1 MSDFVVDIFTECAGC
16 GEDIRSGQSLL
27 ALAKQWHL
35 WCFTCTKCGCLLAGE
50 YMARLVLKL
59 NVGTLISE
67 IMFNQGSYRSW
78 KTWKVM
84 ELKYFSFQ
92 AWKVMEF
99 NCRSWK
105 VMENYS
111 YVWYVNYCRSGS
123 KDKINFR
130 RVMSENTPNT
140 RTILTI
146 FETGS

>member
-1 MSDFVVDIFTECAGC
+1 MTSTGYSVNMKYV
-16 GEDIRSGQSLL
+16 
-27 ALAKQWHL
+27 
-35 WCFTCTKCGCLLAGE
+35 CLD
-50 YMARLVLKL
+50 KL
-59 NVGTLISE
+59 YKAVYSSFPT
-67 IMFNQGSYRSW
+67 QGSYRSW

-99 NCRSWK
+99 NGRSWK

>member
-1 MSDFVVDIFTECAGC
+1 
-16 GEDIRSGQSLL
+16 
-27 ALAKQWHL
+27 
-35 WCFTCTKCGCLLAGE
+35 
-50 YMARLVLKL
+50 
-59 NVGTLISE
+59 
-67 IMFNQGSYRSW
+67 
-78 KTWKVM
+78 
-84 ELKYFSFQ
+84 
-92 AWKVMEF
+92 MEF
-99 NCRSWK
+99 NGRSWK

>member
-1 MSDFVVDIFTECAGC
+1 M
-16 GEDIRSGQSLL
+16 QN
-27 ALAKQWHL
+27 KQWAL
-35 WCFTCTKCGCLLAGE
+35 TLKTRELRPKAGF
-50 YMARLVLKL
+50 
-59 NVGTLISE
+59 SH
-67 IMFNQGSYRSW
+67 RSW

-84 ELKYFSFQ
+84 ELKFFSFQ
-92 AWKVMEF
+92 AWKIMEF

-123 KDKINFR
+123 KDKIKCR
-130 RVMSENTPNT
+130 RVMSENTPKT

>member
-1 MSDFVVDIFTECAGC
+1 METSVQVIRLFAELPMLMNTHFNLSLIFLIIEFLLQSDFPIATVHVVTI
-16 GEDIRSGQSLL
+16 
-27 ALAKQWHL
+27 
-35 WCFTCTKCGCLLAGE
+35 
-50 YMARLVLKL
+50 
-59 NVGTLISE
+59 
-67 IMFNQGSYRSW
+67 QGSYGSW

-84 ELKYFSFQ
+84 KLKYFSFQ
-92 AWKVMEF
+92 AWKVMEL

-123 KDKINFR
+123 KDKIKCR
-130 RVMSENTPNT
+130 RVMSENTPKT